1 MVQEDRQN
9 LTLSALVSEN
19 PQRPQW
25 MKEVLGPPGV
35 AFGNPDSIA
44 KQFYQRFIE
53 LR

>member
-1 MVQEDRQN
+1 
-9 LTLSALVSEN
+9 
-19 PQRPQW
+19 
-25 MKEVLGPPGV
+25 MKEVLGPPG